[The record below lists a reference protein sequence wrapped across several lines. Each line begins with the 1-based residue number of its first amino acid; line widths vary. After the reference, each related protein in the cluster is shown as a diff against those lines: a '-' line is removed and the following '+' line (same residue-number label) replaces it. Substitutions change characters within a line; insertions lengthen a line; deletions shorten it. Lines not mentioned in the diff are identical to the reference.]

1 MTSQEQTF
9 PQKLEALVK
18 ACVVAERPGET
29 DAEVAVAVLDFVLSY
44 ERLRRQ
50 VTAGTDEANTVDA
63 QTISKMK
70 TWDSDD
76 PTMLTVEKVLRR
88 LAEGRG
94 EDGMN
99 LLKTS
104 IQIRAQELS
113 KKQAEVAKQPR
124 KSRQQPMSGLVEQIV
139 SQEPGI
145 SQNQLF
151 QALKRMLVTMADPP
165 YSHSGGSFKSSDARF
180 PNINNAA
187 LSQFLYRAKKKL
199 SP

>member
-18 ACVVAERPGET
+18 AFVVAERPGET
-29 DAEVAVAVLDFVLSY
+29 DAVVAVAVLDFVFSY

-50 VTAGTDEANTVDA
+50 VTAGTDEANAVDA

-113 KKQAEVAKQPR
+113 KKQAKVAKQPR

-151 QALKRMLVTMADPP
+151 QALKRKLVTMDDPP
-165 YSHSGGSFKSSDARF
+165 YSHSGGSFKSRDKKF
-180 PNINNAA
+180 PDINNDA
-187 LSQFLYRAKKKL
+187 LRQFRYRAKKKL
-199 SP
+199 SL

>member
-18 ACVVAERPGET
+18 AFVVAERPGET
-29 DAEVAVAVLDFVLSY
+29 DAEVAVAVLDFVFGY

-63 QTISKMK
+63 QTIFKMK

-151 QALKRMLVTMADPP
+151 QALKRKLVTMDDPP
-165 YSHSGGSFKSSDARF
+165 YSHSGGSFKSRDKKF
-180 PNINNAA
+180 PDINNDA
-187 LSQFLYRAKKKL
+187 LSQFRYRAKKKL
-199 SP
+199 SL

>member
-18 ACVVAERPGET
+18 AFVVAERPGET
-29 DAEVAVAVLDFVLSY
+29 DAEVAVAVFDFVLSY

-50 VTAGTDEANTVDA
+50 VTAGTDEAKTVDA
-63 QTISKMK
+63 QTIFKMK

-151 QALKRMLVTMADPP
+151 QALKRKLVTMDDPP
-165 YSHSGGSFKSSDARF
+165 YSHSGESFKSRDKKF
-180 PNINNAA
+180 PDINNDA
-187 LSQFLYRAKKKL
+187 LRQFRYRAKKKL
-199 SP
+199 SL

>member
-9 PQKLEALVK
+9 PEKLAILVN
-18 ACVVAERPGET
+18 AFVVAERPGEA
-29 DAEVAVAVLDFVLSY
+29 DAEVAVAVFDFVLSY

-50 VTAGTDEANTVDA
+50 VTAGTDQAKTVDA

-76 PTMLTVEKVLRR
+76 PTMFTVEKVLRR

-104 IQIRAQELS
+104 IQIRAHELS

-151 QALKRMLVTMADPP
+151 QALKRKLITMDDPP
-165 YSHSGGSFKSSDARF
+165 YSHSGGSFKSRDKKFPDISNDALR
-180 PNINNAA
+180 
-187 LSQFLYRAKKKL
+187 QFRYRAKKKL
-199 SP
+199 SL

>member
-1 MTSQEQTF
+1 MRRPEQSF
-9 PQKLEALVK
+9 PQKLEVLVK
-18 ACVVAERPGET
+18 DFVIAERPGET
-29 DAEVAVAVLDFVLSY
+29 EAEIAIAVLDFVLGY

-50 VTAGTDEANTVDA
+50 VTTGTDDANTVDA
-63 QTISKMK
+63 QTISMLK

-94 EDGMN
+94 EDSIH

-104 IQIRAQELS
+104 IRNKADAIS
-113 KKQAEVAKQPR
+113 KKQTEIAKQPR
-124 KSRQQPMSGLVEQIV
+124 KNRKQPMSGLVEQIV
-139 SQEPGI
+139 SQEPGV

-151 QALKRMLVTMADPP
+151 QALKRMLVTMEDPP
-165 YSHSGGSFKSSDARF
+165 YSHSGGSFKSHDARF
-180 PNINNAA
+180 PHINNDA
-187 LSQFLYRAKKKL
+187 LRQFLYRAKKKL

>member
-1 MTSQEQTF
+1 MRSQEQTF
-9 PQKLEALVK
+9 PQKLEALAK
-18 ACVVAERPGET
+18 AFVVAERPGET
-29 DAEVAVAVLDFVLSY
+29 DAEVAFAVLDFVLSY

-50 VTAGTDEANTVDA
+50 VTAGTDEANAVDA
-63 QTISKMK
+63 QTIFKMK

-76 PTMLTVEKVLRR
+76 PTMLIVEKVLRR

-94 EDGMN
+94 EESMN

-104 IQIRAQELS
+104 IQIKAQELS

-151 QALKRMLVTMADPP
+151 QALKRMLVTMDDPP
-165 YSHSGGSFKSSDARF
+165 YSHSGGSFKSRDTRF
-180 PNINNAA
+180 PNINNDA

>member
-9 PQKLEALVK
+9 SQKLEALVK
-18 ACVVAERPGET
+18 AFVVGERPGET
-29 DAEVAVAVLDFVLSY
+29 DTEVAVAVLDFVLSY

-50 VTAGTDEANTVDA
+50 VTTGTDEANTVDA

-94 EDGMN
+94 EDGLN

-104 IQIRAQELS
+104 IQIKAQEFS
-113 KKQAEVAKQPR
+113 KKQTEVAKKPR
-124 KSRQQPMSGLVEQIV
+124 KSRRQPMSGLVEKIV
-139 SQEPGI
+139 SQEPKI
-145 SQNQLF
+145 SQNQLLH
-151 QALKRMLVTMADPP
+151 ALKRELATMVDPP
-165 YSHSGGSFKSSDARF
+165 YSHSGGSFKSRDQRF
-180 PNINNAA
+180 PDIKNES
-187 LSQFLYRAKKKL
+187 LGQFRQRAKKKL
-199 SP
+199 SL

>member
-1 MTSQEQTF
+1 MTSQELTF
-9 PQKLEALVK
+9 PQKLEILVK
-18 ACVVAERPGET
+18 AFVLAERPGET
-29 DAEVAVAVLDFVLSY
+29 DAEVAVAVFDFVLSY

-50 VTAGTDEANTVDA
+50 VTAGTDEAKTVDA

-104 IQIRAQELS
+104 IQIRAHELS

-151 QALKRMLVTMADPP
+151 HALKRKLITMDDPP
-165 YSHSGGSFKSSDARF
+165 YSHSGGSFKSRDMKFPDISNDALR
-180 PNINNAA
+180 
-187 LSQFLYRAKKKL
+187 QFRYRAKKKL
-199 SP
+199 SL